1 MLEIKHIPLKHKQ
14 LAEVFNNMN
23 ALQMEGGLITKNYGP
38 KIYLLLRLGFSTC
51 LSTDQKVLH
60 PSLKREK
67 KRNTSAMD
75 VESDLKLTMYINKKI
90 MMNGV

>member
-1 MLEIKHIPLKHKQ
+1 MLEIKHKQ
-14 LAEVFNNMN
+14 HAENFNNIN

-38 KIYLLLRLGFSTC
+38 KIYLLLRFGFSTC

-60 PSLKREK
+60 RSLKRK
-67 KRNTSAMD
+67 RKRNTSAMD
-75 VESDLKLTMYINKKI
+75 VESNLKLTMYIDKKV